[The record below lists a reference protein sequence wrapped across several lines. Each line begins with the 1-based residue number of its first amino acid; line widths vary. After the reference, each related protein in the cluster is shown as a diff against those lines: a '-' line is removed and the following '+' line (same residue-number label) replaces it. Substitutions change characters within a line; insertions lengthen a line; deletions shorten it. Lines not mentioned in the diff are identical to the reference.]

1 MPYEAKKQKCK
12 KKDGSS
18 GTHAIYKKGTSEK
31 VGCTSDPKKYMSA
44 LYSVEENTM
53 PVSRERLQEIIKEEL
68 TTFLNEEWKGDPE
81 IKQTGEYA
89 DKTKAELCK
98 MRDDLKKKEKRT
110 AAQSTE
116 LRQINFALRSKQPG
130 KKFGKVDC

>member
-110 AAQSTE
+110 TK
-116 LRQINFALRSKQPG
+116 RT
-130 KKFGKVDC
+130 KK